1 MTNLMTS
8 VQDARLAVR
17 EKFIADNH
25 LVLDHIVG
33 NDGERIEQWDWP
45 KKASGGK
52 YDHYLLI
59 TVWYDESWSVSLMID
74 ASQDVDMVADTTR
87 VLKAIVAVMD
97 GKAFI
102 AK

>member
-1 MTNLMTS
+1 MNLMTAI
-8 VQDARLAVR
+8 QDARRTIR

-25 LVLDHIVG
+25 LVLHHIVG
-33 NDGERIEQWDWP
+33 NAGERIEQWDWP
-45 KKASGGK
+45 KKVSGGR

-59 TVWYDESWSVSLMID
+59 QVFDDESWSVSLKVD
-74 ASQDVDMVADTTR
+74 APQQVDLADDTTKM
-87 VLKAIVAVMD
+87 LKAIVAVMD